1 MRPGL
6 FCVCLL
12 IVAAL
17 YFPAA
22 VAQAASD
29 AMTIDA
35 RLIWGTNDA
44 KTDSKLKPVGPRLS
58 DKLKHSPFKWDHYYE
73 CTTQK
78 PFTLK
83 LNQGT
88 RVTMSKHCEIAVTN
102 LGDSQIK
109 LELYGN
115 GQLVNTVTQALPKG
129 EFLIV
134 GGESENS
141 TAWFVVV
148 RQAD

>member
-6 FCVCLL
+6 LCLL
-12 IVAAL
+12 IVAVL
-17 YFPAA
+17 YFPAT
-22 VAQAASD
+22 VASAASD
-29 AMTIDA
+29 TINIDA
-35 RLIWGTNDA
+35 RLIWGTNEA

-58 DKLKHSPFKWDHYYE
+58 EKLKSSPFKWDHYYE
-73 CTTQK
+73 CNVQT
-78 PFTLK
+78 PIALK
-83 LNQGT
+83 LNQGKH
-88 RVTMSKHCEIAVTN
+88 VTMSKRCEIAVTY
-102 LGDSQIK
+102 LGNSQIK

-129 EFLIV
+129 EFLLV

-141 TAWFVVV
+141 TAWFVVI